1 MSDTRPEGLQDI
13 KHIVA
18 VASGKGGVGKSTTTV
33 NLALA
38 MAQAGF
44 KVGVLDADIY
54 GPSLGLM
61 LGIAEGNHPETMQ
74 EKWFLPIQAHGVSV
88 MSMAFL
94 VDANSPMVWRGPM
107 AAGALQQML
116 LQTSW
121 GELDYLFVDMPPGTG
136 DIQLTLC
143 QKAQVSGAV
152 IVTTPQDLALLDARK
167 GIEMFKKVNVP
178 VLGVV
183 ENMSTHVCSQ
193 CSHEEAIFGAGG
205 GVALAQEYGTELL
218 ASLPLSME
226 IRILVDGGT
235 PSVVAE
241 PTSAAAQTY
250 VQLAHALVAKL
261 DGVHQAMPSISVDE
275 D

>member
-1 MSDTRPEGLQDI
+1 MSDTRPEGLQKI
-13 KHIVA
+13 KPIVA

-33 NLALA
+33 NVALA

-54 GPSLGLM
+54 GPSQGLM
-61 LGIAEGNHPETMQ
+61 LGIAEGSHPETME
-74 EKWFLPIQAHGVSV
+74 EKWFVPIQAHGVSV

-116 LQTSW
+116 LQTNW

-167 GIEMFKKVNVP
+167 GIEMFNKVNVP
-178 VLGVV
+178 VLGIV

-193 CSHEEAIFGAGG
+193 CDHEEAIFGAGG
-205 GVALAQEYGTELL
+205 GAALAQEYGTELL
-218 ASLPLSME
+218 ASLPLSMA
-226 IRILVDGGT
+226 IRVLVDSGT
-235 PSVVAE
+235 PTVVAE
-241 PTSAAAQTY
+241 PQSAAAQTY
-250 VQLAHALVAKL
+250 VQLAHRLVPKL
-261 DGVHQAMPSISVDE
+261 EGTSQSMPSISIDE

>member
-1 MSDTRPEGLQDI
+1 MSDTRPEGLQNI

-18 VASGKGGVGKSTTTV
+18 IASGKGGVGKSTTTV
-33 NLALA
+33 NVALA
-38 MAQAGF
+38 MAKVGF

-54 GPSLGLM
+54 GPSQGLM
-61 LGIAEGNHPETMQ
+61 LGIAEGSHPETME
-74 EKWFLPIQAHGVSV
+74 EKWFVPIQAHGVSV

-116 LQTSW
+116 LQTNW

-167 GIEMFKKVNVP
+167 GIEMFNKVKVP
-178 VLGVV
+178 VLGIV

-193 CSHEEAIFGAGG
+193 CNHEEAIFGAGG
-205 GVALAQEYGTELL
+205 GDTLAQEYGTDLL
-218 ASLPLSME
+218 ASLPLSMA
-226 IRILVDGGT
+226 IRVLVDGGT
-235 PSVVAE
+235 PTVVAD
-241 PTSAAAQTY
+241 PQSAAAHTY
-250 VQLAHALVAKL
+250 GKLAHALVSKL
-261 DGVHQAMPSISVDE
+261 DATSQSMPSISIDE

>member
-1 MSDTRPEGLQDI
+1 MTDSRPEGLQQI

-38 MAQAGF
+38 MAQAGH

-54 GPSLGLM
+54 GPSQGLM
-61 LGIAEGNHPETMQ
+61 LGIAEGTHPETME
-74 EKWFLPIQAHGVSV
+74 EKWFVPIDAYGIKV

-94 VDANSPMVWRGPM
+94 VDANAPMVWRGPM

-116 LQTSW
+116 LQTQW

-143 QKAQVSGAV
+143 QKAQVSGSV

-167 GIEMFKKVNVP
+167 GIEMFNKVNVP

-183 ENMSTHVCSQ
+183 ENMSTHVCSS
-193 CSHEEAIFGAGG
+193 CNHEEAIFGAGG
-205 GVALAQEYGTELL
+205 GAALAQQYGTDLL
-218 ASLPLSME
+218 ASLPLSMA
-226 IRILVDGGT
+226 IRQQVDGGKPT
-235 PSVVAE
+235 VVAS
-241 PTSAAAQTY
+241 PQAAATQTY
-250 VQLAHALVAKL
+250 KRLANALVLKL
-261 DGVHQAMPSISVDE
+261 GGIAQVMPNISIDE

>member
-1 MSDTRPEGLQDI
+1 M
-13 KHIVA
+13 
-18 VASGKGGVGKSTTTV
+18 
-33 NLALA
+33 
-38 MAQAGF
+38 GF
-44 KVGVLDADIY
+44 VTSERTPAI
-54 GPSLGLM
+54 
-61 LGIAEGNHPETMQ
+61 
-74 EKWFLPIQAHGVSV
+74 
-88 MSMAFL
+88 
-94 VDANSPMVWRGPM
+94 WRGPM
-107 AAGALQQML
+107 ASGALQQL
-116 LQTSW
+116 LTQTDW
-121 GELDYLFVDMPPGTG
+121 GELDFLIVDMPPGTG
-136 DIQLTLC
+136 DIQLTLA
-143 QKAQVSGAV
+143 QKVPLAGAV
-152 IVTTPQDLALLDARK
+152 IVTTPQDIALLDARK

-250 VQLAHALVAKL
+250 VQLAHTLVAKL
-261 DGVHQAMPSISVDE
+261 DGAHQAMPSISVDE